1 MVGIVVVS
9 HSQRLAEGVV
19 ELAQMMAPDA
29 PVAAAG
35 GLDDGT
41 TGTSFEKIIYAIRD
55 VYTEEGAAI
64 LVDLGSAVLS
74 AEMAVETLP
83 ECRLELLDCP
93 LVEGAVLAAMES
105 RAGASLETIVEKV
118 QEARSMKKL
127 QMEE

>member
-64 LVDLGSAVLS
+64 LVDLGSAGRRCRNAGWNCWIAHWWKARFLQLWNRGRGHLWKPS
-74 AEMAVETLP
+74 WKRCRKP
-83 ECRLELLDCP
+83 E
-93 LVEGAVLAAMES
+93 A
-105 RAGASLETIVEKV
+105 
-118 QEARSMKKL
+118 
-127 QMEE
+127 